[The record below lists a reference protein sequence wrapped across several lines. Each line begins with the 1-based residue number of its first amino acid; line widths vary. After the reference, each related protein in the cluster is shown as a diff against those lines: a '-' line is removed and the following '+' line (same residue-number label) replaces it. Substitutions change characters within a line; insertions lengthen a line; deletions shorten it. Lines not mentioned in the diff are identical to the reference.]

1 MPASCRHGSSCRHDN
16 PCRFSRHCFVSP
28 SETGAAARRL
38 GPDTRN
44 STKLFPASA
53 QLPGLDAVNPADKS
67 GCAHTHGAQRLGEGS
82 HEHTVGFRQY
92 RGRIDLVCHLHI
104 AYRQRTCDADGD
116 EPIERDGTRGR
127 QSCRVDAE
135 HRHAAG
141 QQDRRAKRRQA
152 RQQFDQ
158 HREHLEYLERLESR
172 ERREWLERQ

>member
-1 MPASCRHGSSCRHDN
+1 M
-16 PCRFSRHCFVSP
+16 SP
-28 SETGAAARRL
+28 SETGAAALRL

-116 EPIERDGTRGR
+116 EPIERDGTLGR
-127 QSCRVDAE
+127 QSCRGE
-135 HRHAAG
+135 EK
-141 QQDRRAKRRQA
+141 KREKKQKKKKKKKKKKT
-152 RQQFDQ
+152 QKKKQKK
-158 HREHLEYLERLESR
+158 HPP
-172 ERREWLERQ
+172 